1 MRRRSEE
8 TNNNGAVNA
17 YRTEKPMNVSQGKML
32 TAIAAGVAAA
42 MISAGA
48 WSQPVT
54 VNPGDNNVTI
64 PTYTGPVPTFTVL
77 GSTGIQ
83 ADTVL
88 IGTTPVLISFDE
100 YAVTTSLNPNGVT
113 FAFAIATTNNPASL
127 SASLP
132 GFTLSAG
139 TLTTSVEGCNPFVA
153 SATVCGTAT
162 GFASRSTGAGSTL
175 SFSTLGTTLTSVP
188 GVGSAYV
195 TNPVAIFTNASSW
208 VDPTVTVTDDGV
220 TATFSGLAP
229 AGTASGGGTGGGG
242 GSTGVPEPATFGLL
256 GLGMLGAFLRRR
268 RLQA

>member
-1 MRRRSEE
+1 MSLS
-8 TNNNGAVNA
+8 
-17 YRTEKPMNVSQGKML
+17 KGKIL
-32 TAIAAGVAAA
+32 TAIAAGVPAA

-100 YAVTTSLNPNGVT
+100 YAVTTSLNPDGVT
-113 FAFAIATTNNPASL
+113 FAFAIATTNSPTSL

-132 GFTLSAG
+132 GFTLNAG

-153 SATVCGTAT
+153 QRHGVRQGDRICLQDHGRRQYLELQHPGHHTD
-162 GFASRSTGAGSTL
+162 
-175 SFSTLGTTLTSVP
+175 LGT
-188 GVGSAYV
+188 GRR
-195 TNPVAIFTNASSW
+195 
-208 VDPTVTVTDDGV
+208 
-220 TATFSGLAP
+220 
-229 AGTASGGGTGGGG
+229 
-242 GSTGVPEPATFGLL
+242 L
-256 GLGMLGAFLRRR
+256 GLRDQPGRDLHECELVGRPDGDGDR
-268 RLQA
+268 